1 MPRRALIFATSIL
14 SAMKLSI
21 KEKLGYSFGEFA
33 GSSLWQTMMFFLPAF
48 YTDVFLLPATATAT
62 LFVVVRIFDAL
73 NDPIIGAIAD
83 RTKSRWGKFRPY
95 LLYGAFPL
103 GITTVLMFTTPDM
116 SEAGK
121 LTYAYVTYFLLLV
134 FYTLVMVP
142 FNSLVGVISP
152 DPEERTS
159 IASYKF
165 VFAYGA
171 GLVVQGLLI
180 PTVERLGEGDEAKGY
195 QLAMVGL
202 ASICIIALFVAFR
215 STKERVKPDPTVT
228 SSLKADLND
237 IFTNRP
243 WLILFASSV
252 IFLIYIGTRSAA
264 VMYYFEYYVGRKD
277 LAGIFMVTG
286 TVAVLLGVL
295 PTKLLSKKIGKRN
308 LFIIVLTLIVG
319 SLIVNYFARPEDLV
333 LIFATQIIFSLAS
346 GPTMPLLWAMLAD
359 TADYSEWKNGRRA
372 TGLVY
377 SAATMAQK
385 TGVAIGA
392 ALMLGILGHF
402 GYMANVE
409 QTPAS
414 LTGIKIT
421 MTIVPAAIALIG
433 LFLLFFYNLNE
444 AKLKQ
449 IEQDLQARRNQQLTN
464 EALL

>member
-1 MPRRALIFATSIL
+1 
-14 SAMKLSI
+14 MKLSI

-62 LFVVVRIFDAL
+62 LFVVIRIFDAL

-83 RTKSRWGKFRPY
+83 RTNSRWGKFRPY
-95 LLYGAFPL
+95 LLWGAFPL
-103 GITTVLMFTTPDM
+103 GITTVMMFTTPDM
-116 SEAGK
+116 SEGGK
-121 LTYAYVTYFLLLV
+121 LTYAYITYFLLLV

-152 DPEERTS
+152 NPDERTS

-180 PTVERLGEGDEAKGY
+180 PAVERLGEGDEARGY
-195 QLAMVGL
+195 QLAMTGL
-202 ASICIIALFVAFR
+202 AAICVVALFVAFR
-215 STKERVKPDPTVT
+215 STRERVKPDPKADT
-228 SSLKADLND
+228 SLKADLGD
-237 IFTNRP
+237 IFSNRP
-243 WLILFASSV
+243 WLILFASSI

-264 VMYYFEYYVGRKD
+264 VMYYFEYFVGRKD
-277 LAGIFMVTG
+277 LASIFMVSG

-295 PTKLLSKKIGKRN
+295 PTKYLSKRMGKRN
-308 LFIIVLTLIVG
+308 LFIVVLALIAG
-319 SLIVNYFARPEDLV
+319 SLVVNYFARPEDLV
-333 LIFATQIIFSLAS
+333 LIFATQIVFSLAS
-346 GPTMPLLWAMLAD
+346 GPTMPLLWSMLAD

-392 ALMLGILGHF
+392 ALMLGIIGQF
-402 GYMANVE
+402 GYVANVD
-409 QTPAS
+409 QTPES
-414 LTGIKIT
+414 LQGIKLT
-421 MTIVPAAIALIG
+421 MTVVPAVIALAG
-433 LFLLFFYNLNE
+433 LLLLFFYNLTD
-444 AKLKQ
+444 AKLEE
-449 IEQDLQARRNQQLTN
+449 IAQDLEARREQQPTD
-464 EALL
+464 AATA

>member
-1 MPRRALIFATSIL
+1 
-14 SAMKLSI
+14 MKLSI

-48 YTDVFLLPATATAT
+48 YTDVFLLPASATAT
-62 LFVVVRIFDAL
+62 LFVVVRVFDAL
-73 NDPIIGAIAD
+73 NDPIIGALAD
-83 RTKSRWGKFRPY
+83 RTNTRWGKFRPY
-95 LLYGAFPL
+95 LLWGAFPL

-116 SEAGK
+116 SDAGK

-152 DPEERTS
+152 NPDERTS

-180 PTVERLGEGDEAKGY
+180 PAVEKLGEGDEARGY
-195 QLAMVGL
+195 QLAMTGL
-202 ASICIIALFVAFR
+202 AAICVVALFVAFR
-215 STKERVKPDPTVT
+215 STRERVKPDPAIS
-228 SSLKADLND
+228 SSLKADLQD
-237 IFTNRP
+237 ILSNRP
-243 WLILFASSV
+243 WIILFASSV

-277 LAGIFMVTG
+277 LAGIFMVSG

-295 PTKLLSKKIGKRN
+295 PTKFLSRKLGKRN
-308 LFIIVLTLIVG
+308 LFMIVLAIIAG
-319 SLIVNYFARPEDLV
+319 ALIVNYFARPEDLV
-333 LIFATQIIFSLAS
+333 LIFTTQIIFSLAS

-392 ALMLGILGHF
+392 ALMLGIIGQF
-402 GYMANVE
+402 GYIANVA
-409 QTPAS
+409 QTEAS
-414 LTGIKIT
+414 LNAIKLT
-421 MTIVPAAIALIG
+421 MTIVPAFIALAG
-433 LFLLFFYNLNE
+433 LVLLFFYNLNE
-444 AKLKQ
+444 VKLSQ
-449 IEQDLQARRNQQLTN
+449 IEKDLKSRRKHQSDHAETI
-464 EALL
+464 

>member
-1 MPRRALIFATSIL
+1 
-14 SAMKLSI
+14 MKLSI

-62 LFVVVRIFDAL
+62 LFVIVRVFDAL

-83 RTKSRWGKFRPY
+83 RTNSRWGKFRPY
-95 LLYGAFPL
+95 LLFGAFPL
-103 GITTVLMFTTPDM
+103 GITTVLMFTTPEM
-116 SEAGK
+116 SGTGK
-121 LTYAYVTYFLLLV
+121 LAYAYTTYFLLLV

-180 PTVERLGEGDEAKGY
+180 PTVERLGEGDEARGY
-195 QLAMVGL
+195 QLAMTGL
-202 ASICIIALFVAFR
+202 AAICILALFVAFR
-215 STKERVKPDPTVT
+215 STRERVKPDPAIT
-228 SSLKADLND
+228 SSLKADLKD
-237 IFTNRP
+237 IFSNRP

-264 VMYYFEYYVGRKD
+264 VIYYFEYYVGRKD
-277 LAGIFMVTG
+277 LASIFMVSG

-295 PTKLLSKKIGKRN
+295 PTKFLSRKLGKRN
-308 LFIIVLTLIVG
+308 LFIIVLALIVG
-319 SLIVNYFARPEDLV
+319 SLVVNYFASPENLV
-333 LIFATQIIFSLAS
+333 LIFATQIVFSLAS

-392 ALMLGILGHF
+392 ALMLGIIGQF
-402 GYMANVE
+402 GYIANVE
-409 QTPAS
+409 QTPES
-414 LTGIKIT
+414 LAGIRLT
-421 MTIVPAAIALIG
+421 MTIVPAAIAFIG
-433 LFLLFFYNLNE
+433 LLLLFFYNLNE
-444 AKLKQ
+444 DKLRE
-449 IEQDLQARRNQQLTN
+449 IEQDLKLRREKSATH
-464 EALL
+464 ATAI

>member
-1 MPRRALIFATSIL
+1 
-14 SAMKLSI
+14 MKLSI

-62 LFVVVRIFDAL
+62 LFVVIRIFDAL

-83 RTKSRWGKFRPY
+83 RTNSRWGKFRPY
-95 LLYGAFPL
+95 LLWGAFPL
-103 GITTVLMFTTPDM
+103 GITTVMMFTTPDM
-116 SEAGK
+116 SEGGK
-121 LTYAYVTYFLLLV
+121 LTYAYITYFLLLV

-152 DPEERTS
+152 NPDERTS

-180 PTVERLGEGDEAKGY
+180 PAVERLGEGDEARGY
-195 QLAMVGL
+195 QLAMTGL
-202 ASICIIALFVAFR
+202 AAICVVALFVAFR
-215 STKERVKPDPTVT
+215 STRERVKPDPKADT
-228 SSLKADLND
+228 SLKADLGD
-237 IFTNRP
+237 IFSNRP
-243 WLILFASSV
+243 WLILFASSI

-264 VMYYFEYYVGRKD
+264 VMYYFEYFVGRKD
-277 LAGIFMVTG
+277 LASIFMVSG

-295 PTKLLSKKIGKRN
+295 PTKYLSKRMGKRN
-308 LFIIVLTLIVG
+308 LFIVVLALIAG
-319 SLIVNYFARPEDLV
+319 SLVVNYFARPEDLV
-333 LIFATQIIFSLAS
+333 LIFATQIVFSLAS
-346 GPTMPLLWAMLAD
+346 GPTMPLLWSMLAD

-392 ALMLGILGHF
+392 ALMLGIIGQF
-402 GYMANVE
+402 GYVANVA
-409 QTPAS
+409 QTPDS
-414 LTGIKIT
+414 LQGIKLT
-421 MTIVPAAIALIG
+421 MTVVPAVIALAG
-433 LFLLFFYNLNE
+433 LLLLFFYNLTD
-444 AKLKQ
+444 AKLEE
-449 IEQDLQARRNQQLTN
+449 IAQDLEARREQQPTD
-464 EALL
+464 AATA

>member
-1 MPRRALIFATSIL
+1 
-14 SAMKLSI
+14 MKLSI

-62 LFVVVRIFDAL
+62 LFVVIRIFDAL

-83 RTKSRWGKFRPY
+83 RTNSRWGKFRPY
-95 LLYGAFPL
+95 LLWGAFPL
-103 GITTVLMFTTPDM
+103 GITTVMMFTTPDM
-116 SEAGK
+116 SDAGK
-121 LTYAYVTYFLLLV
+121 LTYAYITYFLLLV

-152 DPEERTS
+152 NPDERTS

-180 PTVERLGEGDEAKGY
+180 PAVERLGEGDEARGY
-195 QLAMVGL
+195 QLAMTGL
-202 ASICIIALFVAFR
+202 AAICVVALFVAFR
-215 STKERVKPDPTVT
+215 STRERVKPDPKADT
-228 SSLKADLND
+228 SLKADLGD
-237 IFTNRP
+237 IFSNRP
-243 WLILFASSV
+243 WLILFASSI

-277 LAGIFMVTG
+277 LASIFMVSG

-295 PTKLLSKKIGKRN
+295 PTKYLSKRMGKRN
-308 LFIIVLTLIVG
+308 LFIVVLALITG

-333 LIFATQIIFSLAS
+333 LIFATQIVFSLAS
-346 GPTMPLLWAMLAD
+346 GPTMPLLWSMLAD

-392 ALMLGILGHF
+392 ALMLGIIGQF
-402 GYMANVE
+402 GYVANVD
-409 QTPAS
+409 QTPES
-414 LTGIKIT
+414 LQGIKLT
-421 MTIVPAAIALIG
+421 MTVVPAVIALAG
-433 LFLLFFYNLNE
+433 LILLFFYNLTD
-444 AKLKQ
+444 AKLEE
-449 IEQDLQARRNQQLTN
+449 IAQDLEARREQQPTD
-464 EALL
+464 AATA

>member
-1 MPRRALIFATSIL
+1 
-14 SAMKLSI
+14 MKLSI

-83 RTKSRWGKFRPY
+83 RTNSRWGKFRPY
-95 LLYGAFPL
+95 VLWGAFPL

-116 SEAGK
+116 DDAGK
-121 LTYAYVTYFLLLV
+121 LTYAYITYFLLLV

-152 DPEERTS
+152 NPDERTS

-180 PTVERLGEGDEAKGY
+180 PAVERLGEGDEARGY
-195 QLAMVGL
+195 QLAMTGL
-202 ASICIIALFVAFR
+202 AAICIVALFVAFR
-215 STKERVKPDPTVT
+215 STRERVKPDPKVN
-228 SSLKADLND
+228 SSLKADLGD
-237 IFTNRP
+237 IFSNRP
-243 WLILFASSV
+243 WLILFASSI

-277 LAGIFMVTG
+277 LAGIFMVSG
-286 TVAVLLGVL
+286 TIAVLLGVL
-295 PTKLLSKKIGKRN
+295 PTKFLSKRIGKRN
-308 LFIIVLTLIVG
+308 LFIIVLAAIVG

-346 GPTMPLLWAMLAD
+346 GPTMPLLWSMLAD

-392 ALMLGILGHF
+392 ALMLGVIGKF
-402 GYMANVE
+402 GYVANVA
-409 QTPAS
+409 QTPES
-414 LTGIKIT
+414 LAGIKLT
-421 MTIVPAAIALIG
+421 MTIIPAIIALGG
-433 LFLLFFYNLNE
+433 LCLLFFYNLTD
-444 AKLKQ
+444 AKLEE
-449 IEQDLQARRNQQLTN
+449 IAQDLEVRREQQPTD
-464 EALL
+464 AAVS

>member
-1 MPRRALIFATSIL
+1 
-14 SAMKLSI
+14 MKLSI

-83 RTKSRWGKFRPY
+83 RTNSRWGKFRPY
-95 LLYGAFPL
+95 VLWGAFPL

-116 SEAGK
+116 DDAGK
-121 LTYAYVTYFLLLV
+121 LTYAYITYFLLLV

-152 DPEERTS
+152 NPDERTS

-180 PTVERLGEGDEAKGY
+180 PAVERLGEGDEARGY
-195 QLAMVGL
+195 QLAMTGL
-202 ASICIIALFVAFR
+202 AAICIVALFVAFR
-215 STKERVKPDPTVT
+215 STRERVKPDPKVN
-228 SSLKADLND
+228 SSLKADLGD
-237 IFTNRP
+237 IFSNRP
-243 WLILFASSV
+243 WLILFASSI

-277 LAGIFMVTG
+277 LAGIFMVSG
-286 TVAVLLGVL
+286 TIAVLLGVL
-295 PTKLLSKKIGKRN
+295 PTKFLSKRIGKRN
-308 LFIIVLTLIVG
+308 LFIIVLAVIVG

-346 GPTMPLLWAMLAD
+346 GPTMPLLWSMLAD

-392 ALMLGILGHF
+392 ALMLGVIGKF
-402 GYMANVE
+402 GYVANVA
-409 QTPAS
+409 QTPES
-414 LTGIKIT
+414 LAGIKLT
-421 MTIVPAAIALIG
+421 MTIIPAIIALGG
-433 LFLLFFYNLNE
+433 LCLLFFYNLTD
-444 AKLKQ
+444 AKLEE
-449 IEQDLQARRNQQLTN
+449 IAQDLEVRREQQPTD
-464 EALL
+464 AAAS

>member
-1 MPRRALIFATSIL
+1 
-14 SAMKLSI
+14 MKLSI

-62 LFVVVRIFDAL
+62 LFVVIRIFDAL

-83 RTKSRWGKFRPY
+83 RTNSRWGKFRPY
-95 LLYGAFPL
+95 LLWGAFPL
-103 GITTVLMFTTPDM
+103 GITTVMMFTTPDM
-116 SEAGK
+116 SEGGK
-121 LTYAYVTYFLLLV
+121 LTYAYITYFLLLV

-152 DPEERTS
+152 NPDERTS

-180 PTVERLGEGDEAKGY
+180 PAVERLGEGDEARGY
-195 QLAMVGL
+195 QLAMTGL
-202 ASICIIALFVAFR
+202 AAICVVALFVAFR
-215 STKERVKPDPTVT
+215 STRERVKPDPKADT
-228 SSLKADLND
+228 SLKADLGD
-237 IFTNRP
+237 IFSNRP
-243 WLILFASSV
+243 WLILFASSI

-277 LAGIFMVTG
+277 LASIFMVSG

-295 PTKLLSKKIGKRN
+295 PTKYLSKRMGKRN
-308 LFIIVLTLIVG
+308 LFIVVLALIAG
-319 SLIVNYFARPEDLV
+319 SLVVNYFARPEDLV
-333 LIFATQIIFSLAS
+333 LIFATQIVFSLAS
-346 GPTMPLLWAMLAD
+346 GPTMPLLWSMLAD

-392 ALMLGILGHF
+392 ALMLGIIGQF
-402 GYMANVE
+402 GYVANVD
-409 QTPAS
+409 QTPES
-414 LTGIKIT
+414 LQGIKLT
-421 MTIVPAAIALIG
+421 MTVVPAVIALAG
-433 LFLLFFYNLNE
+433 LILLFFYNLTD
-444 AKLKQ
+444 AKLEE
-449 IEQDLQARRNQQLTN
+449 IAQDLEARREQQPTD
-464 EALL
+464 AATA

>member
-1 MPRRALIFATSIL
+1 
-14 SAMKLSI
+14 MKLSI

-83 RTKSRWGKFRPY
+83 RTNSRWGKFRPY
-95 LLYGAFPL
+95 VLWGAFPL

-116 SEAGK
+116 DDAGK
-121 LTYAYVTYFLLLV
+121 LTYAYITYFLLLV

-152 DPEERTS
+152 NPDERTS

-180 PTVERLGEGDEAKGY
+180 PAVERLGEGDEARGY
-195 QLAMVGL
+195 QLAMTGL
-202 ASICIIALFVAFR
+202 AAICIVALFVAFR
-215 STKERVKPDPTVT
+215 STRERVKPDPKVN
-228 SSLKADLND
+228 SSLKADLGD
-237 IFTNRP
+237 IFSNRP
-243 WLILFASSV
+243 WLILFASSI

-277 LAGIFMVTG
+277 LAGIFMVSG
-286 TVAVLLGVL
+286 TIAVLLGVL
-295 PTKLLSKKIGKRN
+295 PTKFLSKRIGKRN
-308 LFIIVLTLIVG
+308 LFIIVLAVIVG

-346 GPTMPLLWAMLAD
+346 GPTMPLLWSMLAD

-392 ALMLGILGHF
+392 ALMLGVIGKF
-402 GYMANVE
+402 GYVANVA
-409 QTPAS
+409 QTPES
-414 LTGIKIT
+414 LAGIKLT
-421 MTIVPAAIALIG
+421 MTIIPAIIALGG
-433 LFLLFFYNLNE
+433 LCLLFFYNLTD
-444 AKLKQ
+444 AKLEG
-449 IEQDLQARRNQQLTN
+449 IAQDLEVRREQQPTD
-464 EALL
+464 AAVS

>member
-1 MPRRALIFATSIL
+1 
-14 SAMKLSI
+14 MKLSI

-83 RTKSRWGKFRPY
+83 RTHSRWGKFRPY
-95 LLYGAFPL
+95 LLWGAFPL

-116 SEAGK
+116 SDAGK

-142 FNSLVGVISP
+142 FNALVGVISTN
-152 DPEERTS
+152 PEERTS

-180 PTVERLGEGDEAKGY
+180 PAVEKLGAGNEARGY
-195 QLAMVGL
+195 QLAMTGL
-202 ASICIIALFVAFR
+202 AAISVVALFVAFR
-215 STKERVKPDPTVT
+215 STRERIKPDPTIT

-243 WLILFASSV
+243 WLILFASSI
-252 IFLIYIGTRSAA
+252 IFLIYIGTRSAS

-277 LAGIFMVTG
+277 LASIFMVSG

-295 PTKLLSKKIGKRN
+295 PTKYLSKKIGKRN
-308 LFIIVLTLIVG
+308 LFIIVLALIVG
-319 SLIVNYFARPEDLV
+319 SLTVNYFARPEDLV
-333 LIFATQIIFSLAS
+333 LIFATQIVFSLAS

-392 ALMLGILGHF
+392 ALMLGIIGQF
-402 GYMANVE
+402 GYVANVE
-409 QTPAS
+409 QTPES
-414 LTGIKIT
+414 LEGIKLT
-421 MTIVPAAIALIG
+421 MTVVPALIAFAG
-433 LFLLFFYNLNE
+433 LLLLFFYNLNE
-444 AKLKQ
+444 TKLKEIAQ
-449 IEQDLQARRNQQLTN
+449 GLEARRKSQTTH
-464 EALL
+464 EANL